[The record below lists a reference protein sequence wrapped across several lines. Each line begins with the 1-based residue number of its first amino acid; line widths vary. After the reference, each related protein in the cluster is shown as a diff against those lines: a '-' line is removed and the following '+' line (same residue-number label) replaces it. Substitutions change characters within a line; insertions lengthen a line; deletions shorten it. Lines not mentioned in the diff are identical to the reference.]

1 MLFLF
6 KSSFIITNPIS
17 PAKLMKNI
25 YQNVLVVDDNEAD
38 QLIAR
43 KIIQLT
49 GFAKDV
55 AVKNSKQSAL
65 DFLSNAGNSSE
76 NLPDVIFLDINRPGI
91 DGISFLHE
99 FENLPDRI
107 KENCKIIILSSTHNR
122 QEISSGFISSYVRKV
137 LVKPLTVEAFSSLTI

>member
-1 MLFLF
+1 
-6 KSSFIITNPIS
+6 
-17 PAKLMKNI
+17 MKNI

-65 DFLSNAGNSSE
+65 DFLSDAGNSSRD
-76 NLPDVIFLDINRPGI
+76 LPDIIFLDINRPGI

-99 FENLPDRI
+99 FENLPDKV
-107 KENCKIIILSSTHNR
+107 KENCKIIILSSTNNR
-122 QEISSGFISSYVRKV
+122 QEISSSFNSTYVQQV
-137 LVKPLTVEAFSSLTI
+137 LIKPLTVEAFSNLTI

>member
-1 MLFLF
+1 
-6 KSSFIITNPIS
+6 
-17 PAKLMKNI
+17 MKNI

-65 DFLSNAGNSSE
+65 DFLSDADNSSRD
-76 NLPDVIFLDINRPGI
+76 LPDIIFLDINRPGI

-107 KENCKIIILSSTHNR
+107 KENCKIIILSSTNNR
-122 QEISSGFISSYVRKV
+122 QETSSSFNSTYVQQV
-137 LVKPLTVEAFSSLTI
+137 LIKPLTVETFSNLTI